1 MTDYYKILEVSPKA
15 SQEVIKAAY
24 EVLLQHAASD
34 KNPNHSETAQITA
47 SIKLAYAVLSDPEKR
62 KAYDIQLDKVRT
74 AANESSSRHSMDVS
88 ESTNTSTTSR
98 FKLNRV
104 EDATDMP
111 NDTSLLSR
119 LKWKKWGWIV
129 SIVAVVVILISM
141 VQPDPEKAE
150 RGQLAVK
157 LEAERDK
164 QKLEA
169 EMRKKTAEANK
180 NDSLEKENKSPEA
193 AKVKSAQTNAVVPAP

>member
-1 MTDYYKILEVSPKA
+1 MTDYYEILEVSPKA

-24 EVLLQHAASD
+24 EVLLQHSESD
-34 KNPNHSETAQITA
+34 KNPNHSETTQMTA

-62 KAYDIQLDKVRT
+62 KAYDTQLDKVK
-74 AANESSSRHSMDVS
+74 AAAIESSSRHNVEGSA
-88 ESTNTSTTSR
+88 STNTSTTRR
-98 FKLNRV
+98 FKSNRV
-104 EDATDMP
+104 EDTTGVS
-111 NDTSLLSR
+111 NDDSLLSR
-119 LKWKKWGWIV
+119 LKWKKWGWVV

-157 LEAERDK
+157 LEAEKDR

-169 EMRKKTAEANK
+169 EIRKKTEEATK
-180 NDSLEKENKSPEA
+180 IKPP
-193 AKVKSAQTNAVVPAP
+193 QTIGTNPPTQKPTPP